1 VTGFEDDLDRLDAWL
16 ADAAFRGAVPVVCG
30 ANGDMDTVA
39 SAVGL
44 AAALPQA
51 MACGRHLGRLAK
63 RMVEAEQA
71 PFRRLGRP
79 TAWPT
84 ALGGLVVVDAAAPS
98 QLDLD
103 LPEGIPI
110 CVLDHHATDGWALGE
125 RDLSLR
131 WPVSATTEI
140 VTAYLARHHPEALTS
155 PVRRLLMA
163 GLITDTGR
171 FKHAEASSFRSA
183 LTLLED
189 DAVDYRGLVDRIET
203 DADLTS
209 SDHGALVKGLQRATT
224 TDAGPWR
231 LVTTRA
237 GSLEGRLASLLLGT
251 GADVCF
257 VVRHR
262 DGKTRVTG
270 RARATACG
278 QGLHLG
284 RLLEELATVH
294 GGEGGG
300 HDGAA
305 GWTSSLDRV
314 AAETAALAAVA
325 ATPRK
330 EVNP

>member
-1 VTGFEDDLDRLDAWL
+1 MTTSEADLDRLHSWL
-16 ADAAFRGAVPVVCG
+16 KAAGERGAVPVVCG

-44 AAALPQA
+44 ASALPQA

-63 RMVEAEQA
+63 RLMDEEQA
-71 PFRRLGRP
+71 PFRRLSRP

-84 ALGGLVVVDAAAPS
+84 ALGGIVVVDAAAPS

-103 LPEGIPI
+103 LPDGVPL
-110 CVLDHHATDGWALGE
+110 CVLDHHATDGWTLGE
-125 RDLSLR
+125 ADLSLR

-140 VTAYLARHHPEALTS
+140 VTAYLGRHQPEALTL

-171 FKHAEASSFRSA
+171 FKHAGSSSFQSA
-183 LTLLED
+183 VALLEGEGM
-189 DAVDYRGLVDRIET
+189 DYRALVDRIES
-203 DADLTS
+203 DVDLTS
-209 SDHGALVKGLQRATT
+209 SDHGALVKGLQRANT
-224 TDAGPWR
+224 TDAGAWR
-231 LVTTRA
+231 LITTRA
-237 GSLEGRLASLLLGT
+237 GTLEGRLASLLLGT

-270 RARATACG
+270 RARANACR

-284 RLLEELATVH
+284 RLFEGLAEVH

-305 GWTSSLDRV
+305 GWTSALDRV

-325 ATPRK
+325 STSRS
-330 EVNP
+330 EVVR

>member
-1 VTGFEDDLDRLDAWL
+1 MTAFEADLDRLHAWL
-16 ADAAFRGAVPVVCG
+16 NEAASRGAVPVVCG

-39 SAVGL
+39 SAVAL

-63 RMVEAEQA
+63 RLVEDEQA

-79 TAWPT
+79 TAWPS

-98 QLDLD
+98 QVDLD
-103 LPEGIPI
+103 LPEGVPV
-110 CVLDHHATDGWALGE
+110 CVLDHHATDGWPLGGQ
-125 RDLSLR
+125 DLSLK

-140 VTAYLARHHPEALTS
+140 VTAYLSRHHPAALTA
-155 PVRRLLMA
+155 PVKRLLMA

-171 FKHAEASSFRSA
+171 FKHAQASSFRSA

-189 DAVDYRGLVDRIET
+189 DELDYRTLVDRIE
-203 DADLTS
+203 ADVDVTS
-209 SDHGALVKGLQRATT
+209 SDHGALLKGLQRATT

-237 GSLEGRLASLLLGT
+237 GTLEGRLASMLLGT

-270 RARATACG
+270 RARATACRE
-278 QGLHLG
+278 GLHLG
-284 RLLEELATVH
+284 RLLEELAAVH

-305 GWTSSLDRV
+305 GWTSGLDRV

-325 ATPRK
+325 ATPRH

>member
-1 VTGFEDDLDRLDAWL
+1 MTTPEADLNRLHAWL
-16 ADAAFRGAVPVVCG
+16 KAAAERGAVPVVCG

-44 AAALPQA
+44 ASALPQA

-63 RMVEAEQA
+63 RLVEEEQA

-79 TAWPT
+79 TAWP
-84 ALGGLVVVDAAAPS
+84 ASLGGLVVVDAAAPS

-103 LPEGIPI
+103 LPEGVPI
-110 CVLDHHATDGWALGE
+110 CVLDHHATDGWDLDSE
-125 RDLSLR
+125 DLSLR

-140 VTAYLARHHPEALTS
+140 VTAYLSRHAPEALTL

-171 FKHAEASSFRSA
+171 FKHAGSSSFQSA
-183 LTLLED
+183 VALLD
-189 DAVDYRGLVDRIET
+189 DDGLDYRGLVDRIET

-209 SDHGALVKGLQRATT
+209 SDHGALLKGLQRAKT
-224 TDAGPWR
+224 TDAGSWR

-237 GSLEGRLASLLLGT
+237 GTLEGRVASLLLGT

-262 DGKTRVTG
+262 DGRTRVTG
-270 RARATACG
+270 RARAQACRD
-278 QGLHLG
+278 GLHLG
-284 RLLEELATVH
+284 QLFESLAEVH

-305 GWTSSLDRV
+305 GWTSNLDRV

-325 ATPRK
+325 STNRS
-330 EVNP
+330 EVKD

>member
-1 VTGFEDDLDRLDAWL
+1 MTGFEADLDRLHAWL
-16 ADAAFRGAVPVVCG
+16 GEAASRGAVPVVCG

-39 SAVGL
+39 SAVAL

-63 RMVEAEQA
+63 RLVEEEQA

-79 TAWPT
+79 TAWPS
-84 ALGGLVVVDAAAPS
+84 AMGGLVVVDAAAPS
-98 QLDLD
+98 QLDVD
-103 LPEGIPI
+103 LPEGVPI
-110 CVLDHHATDGWALGE
+110 CVLDHHATDGWSLGE
-125 RDLSLR
+125 EDLSLR

-140 VTAYLARHHPEALTS
+140 VTSYLSRHRPDALTL

-183 LTLLED
+183 STLLED
-189 DAVDYRGLVDRIET
+189 EGLDYRALVDRIEA

-209 SDHGALVKGLQRATT
+209 SDHGALLKGLQRAAT

-237 GSLEGRLASLLLGT
+237 GTLEGRLASMLLGT

-270 RARATACG
+270 RARASACRE
-278 QGLHLG
+278 GLHLG
-284 RLLEELATVH
+284 RLLEQLATVH

-325 ATPRK
+325 ATPRQ

>member
-1 VTGFEDDLDRLDAWL
+1 MTAFEADLDRLQAWL
-16 ADAAFRGAVPVVCG
+16 SKAAARGAVPVVCG

-39 SAVGL
+39 SAVAL

-63 RMVEAEQA
+63 RLVEDEQA

-79 TAWPT
+79 TAWPN

-98 QLDLD
+98 QLELD
-103 LPEGIPI
+103 LPGGVPV
-110 CVLDHHATDGWALGE
+110 CVLDHHATDGWSLGD

-140 VTAYLARHHPEALTS
+140 VTAYLSRHHPAALTA
-155 PVRRLLMA
+155 PVKRLLMA

-171 FKHAEASSFRSA
+171 FKHAQASSFRSA

-189 DAVDYRGLVDRIET
+189 DELDYRTLVDRIE
-203 DADLTS
+203 ADVDVTS
-209 SDHGALVKGLQRATT
+209 SDHGALLKGLQRATT

-237 GSLEGRLASLLLGT
+237 GTLEGRLASMLLGT

-270 RARATACG
+270 RARATACRE
-278 QGLHLG
+278 GLHLG
-284 RLLEELATVH
+284 RLLEELATTY

-305 GWTSSLDRV
+305 GWTSTLDRV

-330 EVNP
+330 EVNS

>member
-1 VTGFEDDLDRLDAWL
+1 MTGFEADLDRLHAWL
-16 ADAAFRGAVPVVCG
+16 GEAASRGAVPVVCG

-39 SAVGL
+39 SAVAL

-63 RMVEAEQA
+63 RLVEEEQA
-71 PFRRLGRP
+71 PVRRLGRP
-79 TAWPT
+79 TAWPS
-84 ALGGLVVVDAAAPS
+84 AMGGLVVVDAAAPS
-98 QLDLD
+98 QLDVD
-103 LPEGIPI
+103 LPEGVPI
-110 CVLDHHATDGWALGE
+110 CVLDHHATDGWSLGE
-125 RDLSLR
+125 EDLSLR

-140 VTAYLARHHPEALTS
+140 VTSYLSRHRPDALTL

-183 LTLLED
+183 STLLED
-189 DAVDYRGLVDRIET
+189 EGLDYRALVDRIEA

-209 SDHGALVKGLQRATT
+209 SDHGALLKGLQRAAT

-237 GSLEGRLASLLLGT
+237 GTLEGRLASMLLGT

-270 RARATACG
+270 RARASACRE
-278 QGLHLG
+278 GLHLG
-284 RLLEELATVH
+284 RLLEQLATVH

-325 ATPRK
+325 ATPRQ

>member
-1 VTGFEDDLDRLDAWL
+1 MTGFEADLDRLHAWL
-16 ADAAFRGAVPVVCG
+16 ADAASRGAVPVVCG

-63 RMVEAEQA
+63 RMIEEEQA

-125 RDLSLR
+125 LDLSLR

-140 VTAYLARHHPEALTS
+140 VTAYLARHYPEALTS

-171 FKHAEASSFRSA
+171 FKHAEATSFRSA

-189 DAVDYRGLVDRIET
+189 DALDYRGLVDRIEA

-209 SDHGALVKGLQRATT
+209 SDHGALLKGLQRATT

-237 GSLEGRLASLLLGT
+237 GTLEGRLASLLLGT

-270 RARATACG
+270 RARATACR

-305 GWTSSLDRV
+305 GWTSTLDRV

-325 ATPRK
+325 VTPRK

>member
-1 VTGFEDDLDRLDAWL
+1 MTGFEADLDRLHAWL
-16 ADAAFRGAVPVVCG
+16 ADAASRGAVPVVCG

-63 RMVEAEQA
+63 RMVEEEQA

-140 VTAYLARHHPEALTS
+140 VTAYLARHYPEALTS

-171 FKHAEASSFRSA
+171 FKHAEATSFRSA

-189 DAVDYRGLVDRIET
+189 DALDYRGLVDRIET

-209 SDHGALVKGLQRATT
+209 SDHGALLKGLQRATT

-237 GSLEGRLASLLLGT
+237 GTLEGRLASLLLGT

-270 RARATACG
+270 RARATACRE
-278 QGLHLG
+278 GLHLG

-305 GWTSSLDRV
+305 GWTSTLDRV

>member
-1 VTGFEDDLDRLDAWL
+1 MTASEADLDRLHAWL
-16 ADAAFRGAVPVVCG
+16 EAAAARGAVPVVCG

-39 SAVGL
+39 SAVAL
-44 AAALPQA
+44 ASALPQA

-63 RMVEAEQA
+63 RLVDEEHA

-84 ALGGLVVVDAAAPS
+84 ALGGLVVVDAAAPN

-103 LPEGIPI
+103 LPEGVPV
-110 CVLDHHATDGWALGE
+110 CVLDHHATDGWDLQDG
-125 RDLSLR
+125 DLSLR

-140 VTAYLARHHPEALTS
+140 VTSYLAKHHPDALTP
-155 PVRRLLMA
+155 PVRRLLLA

-171 FKHAEASSFRSA
+171 FKHAGSSSFQSA
-183 LTLLED
+183 VTLLGED
-189 DAVDYRGLVDRIET
+189 ALDYRSLVDRIET

-231 LVTTRA
+231 LVTSRA
-237 GSLEGRLASLLLGT
+237 GTLEGRLASLLLGT

-270 RARATACG
+270 RARATACRE
-278 QGLHLG
+278 GLHLG
-284 RLLEELATVH
+284 HLFEALAERH

-325 ATPRK
+325 TTART
-330 EVNP
+330 EVNG

>member
-1 VTGFEDDLDRLDAWL
+1 MTTFEADLDRLHAWL
-16 ADAAFRGAVPVVCG
+16 SEATSRGAVPVVCG

-39 SAVGL
+39 SAVAL
-44 AAALPQA
+44 AAAMPQA

-63 RMVEAEQA
+63 RLVDEERA

-79 TAWPT
+79 TAWPS

-98 QLDLD
+98 QVDLD
-103 LPEGIPI
+103 LPEGVPV
-110 CVLDHHATDGWALGE
+110 CVLDHHATDGWSLGDH
-125 RDLSLR
+125 DLSLR

-140 VTAYLARHHPEALTS
+140 VTAYLSRHHHDALTA

-171 FKHAEASSFRSA
+171 FKHAQASSFRSA
-183 LTLLED
+183 LTLL
-189 DAVDYRGLVDRIET
+189 DAGGLDYRTLVDRIES
-203 DADLTS
+203 DVDVTS
-209 SDHGALVKGLQRATT
+209 SDHGALMKGLQRATT

-237 GSLEGRLASLLLGT
+237 GTLEGRLASLLLGT

-257 VVRHR
+257 VTRHR

-270 RARATACG
+270 RARATACRE
-278 QGLHLG
+278 GLHLG
-284 RLLEELATVH
+284 RLLEHLATVH

-305 GWTSSLDRV
+305 GWTSGLDRV

-325 ATPRK
+325 ATPRH